1 MDAIECMKTR
11 RSIRSYQSKA
21 VPKEVIEDIVDC
33 GRMAATAINIQ
44 PWQFVV
50 VLDSAT
56 RKAIADATD
65 HGKYIAEAPVCIA
78 VFCKDGKY
86 YLEDGCA
93 ATQNLLNAARAYGLG
108 SCWVAGHKKT
118 YTDNIR
124 TLLGVPEGHIL
135 VSMISLGYP
144 AEEPVI
150 EKLPLTQ
157 MLHWEKY

>member
-21 VPKEVIEDIVDC
+21 VPKEVVEDIVDC

-50 VLDSAT
+50 VSDEAT
-56 RKAIADATD
+56 RKTIADATD
-65 HGKYIAEAPVCIA
+65 HGKYIAEAPVCVA

-93 ATQNLLNAARAYGLG
+93 ATQNMLNAARAYGLG
-108 SCWVAGHKKT
+108 SCWVAGHKT
-118 YTDNIR
+118 DYTDNIR

-135 VSMISLGYP
+135 VSLIPLGYP
-144 AEEPVI
+144 AEEPVV
-150 EKLPLTQ
+150 EKLPLNEL
-157 MLHWEKY
+157 LHWEKY